1 MLHLLS
7 ALAPVLGSP
16 VLAPAPRDAFI
27 DATRVPGSCDKSVP
41 PTSKS
46 VSLDAELYFIN
57 LESRPDRKVHLIEQ
71 LESVGYDKTHVH
83 HFPAVANGDG
93 AYGCMLSHMAVLE
106 KIAQG
111 DAPLGIVME
120 DDFTFFDAEQ
130 ASLQLKRA
138 THLSVEGNVV
148 LLSCSHPHVTGWGEF
163 NASDDRAASTV
174 LSQYDL
180 TGQGECAVETLSDHF
195 APVLN
200 CQTTSG
206 YIITYAAPSPH
217 TAPGCVP
224 CLTGACGE
232 RQEALRADAAGSLQG
247 SGGASGLRSTTNSM
261 VNRHDLEVSSGA
273 RVMRC
278 TPDAASCTAARPD
291 CVHFLALPALS
302 PSPNAPQTLQVPDQW
317 LITSPVMGYQMEG
330 YSSITNQDQSYHD
343 PETGVPVNDARAQA
357 QPADA

>member
-16 VLAPAPRDAFI
+16 VLAPAPRDAFV

-83 HFPAVANGDG
+83 HFPAVASGDG

-206 YIITYAAPSPH
+206 YIITKRYAPTLLARFKE
-217 TAPGCVP
+217 A
-224 CLTGACGE
+224 
-232 RQEALRADAAGSLQG
+232 EALRA
-247 SGGASGLRSTTNSM
+247 
-261 VNRHDLEVSSGA
+261 SGA
-273 RVMRC
+273 PPIQWSIDMIWK
-278 TPDAASCTAARPD
+278 S
-291 CVHFLALPALS
+291 
-302 PSPNAPQTLQVPDQW
+302 LQVPDQW

-343 PETGVPVNDARAQA
+343 PETGVPVNDARVQA

>member
-1 MLHLLS
+1 M
-7 ALAPVLGSP
+7 
-16 VLAPAPRDAFI
+16 
-27 DATRVPGSCDKSVP
+27 P

-57 LESRPDRKVHLIEQ
+57 LENRPERKAHFKNQ
-71 LESVGYDKTHVH
+71 LASVGYDNAHVH
-83 HFPAVANGDG
+83 HFPAVANADG

-106 KIAQG
+106 KIIQG

-138 THLSVEGNVV
+138 MHLSIDWNVV
-148 LLSCSHPHVTGWGEF
+148 LLSCSHPHLTGWADF

-247 SGGASGLRSTTNSM
+247 SGGDSSHRSTKTPM
-261 VNRHDLEVSSGA
+261 GNRHDLEVSPGA
-273 RVMRC
+273 FVMRC
-278 TPDAASCTAARPD
+278 TLAAANCDSCPSLL
-291 CVHFLALPALS
+291 CALSSAPALS
-302 PSPNAPQTLQVPDQW
+302 RAPPLPKCCRCP
-317 LITSPVMGYQMEG
+317 ISGC
-330 YSSITNQDQSYHD
+330 
-343 PETGVPVNDARAQA
+343 
-357 QPADA
+357 

>member
-1 MLHLLS
+1 MLHLLCS
-7 ALAPVLGSP
+7 LAPVLGSP
-16 VLAPAPRDAFI
+16 VLAPAPRDAFV
-27 DATRVPGSCDKSVP
+27 DATRAPGSCDKSVP

-57 LESRPDRKVHLIEQ
+57 LEDRPERKAHFKNQ
-71 LESVGYDKTHVH
+71 LANVGYDNAHVH
-83 HFPAVANGDG
+83 HFPAVANADG

-106 KIAQG
+106 KIIQG

-138 THLSVEGNVV
+138 MHLSIDWNVV
-148 LLSCSHPHVTGWGEF
+148 LLSCSHPHLTGWADF

-206 YIITYAAPSPH
+206 YIITKSYAPTLLARFKE
-217 TAPGCVP
+217 AEAIQA
-224 CLTGACGE
+224 TGAP
-232 RQEALRADAAGSLQG
+232 RPQWAIDMIWKSLQ
-247 SGGASGLRSTTNSM
+247 
-261 VNRHDLEVSSGA
+261 A
-273 RVMRC
+273 RL
-278 TPDAASCTAARPD
+278 SCAAR
-291 CVHFLALPALS
+291 
-302 PSPNAPQTLQVPDQW
+302 
-317 LITSPVMGYQMEG
+317 
-330 YSSITNQDQSYHD
+330 
-343 PETGVPVNDARAQA
+343 
-357 QPADA
+357 